1 MDAPFLARCGGLLLC
16 VTALASPLTGQNARS
31 VTSHEIPTAD
41 GPLRYT
47 ATAGYFPLEDD
58 EGSARGEVFFVAYE
72 VEDGTR
78 RPVTFAF
85 NGGPG
90 QPAVWLHLGIG
101 PMRAVVSQP
110 APNSS
115 NSRFDAATE
124 IPPPYG
130 DLVANPDTWLT
141 ATDVVFVDPIS
152 TGYSRAADGVDPS
165 EFHGYAQDV
174 EYLGEFIRSYLGE
187 FQRWHSPK
195 FLVGESYGTTRVSGL
210 SHYLLDRHGIA
221 LNGVILVSGLL
232 NWQTARFHV
241 GNDLP
246 HILFLPTYTA
256 TAWYHGLLAPGLQ
269 RLSLGE
275 VVRRAEQFATS
286 DYALALLQGDA
297 LQPEARERIVDR
309 LSELTGLSPAYVRA
323 SNLRVDARRFAKEL
337 RRGERLTVGRLD
349 SRYTGLDRDAAG
361 EVSEYDPGYFIY
373 GPYTALF
380 NRYVRETLGFE
391 STLPYEIRA
400 GDLVRPWD
408 YGTVQNRYLNV
419 AEHLRRAMSE
429 NPALRLFVASG
440 YYDLATPFFAMD
452 YTLRHMHLDERLRGN
467 VEVRHYEAGHMM
479 YIRPESLALLAADV
493 RDFYRRSVRTTHP

>member
-1 MDAPFLARCGGLLLC
+1 MLVRFWGVLLSIA
-16 VTALASPLTGQNARS
+16 VMGSPLLGQNSRS

-47 ATAGYFPLEDD
+47 ATAGQLPMEDG
-58 EGSARGEVFFVAYE
+58 EGSVRGAVFFVAYE

-78 RPVTFAF
+78 RPVTFVF

-101 PMRAVVSQP
+101 PMRAAVSQP
-110 APNSS
+110 APNS
-115 NSRFDAATE
+115 RFDLATE

-130 DLVANPDTWLT
+130 NLVANPDTWLT
-141 ATDVVFVDPIS
+141 ATDLVFVDPIS

-165 EFHGYAQDV
+165 EFHGYTQDV
-174 EYLGEFIRSYLGE
+174 EYLAEFIRSYLGE
-187 FQRWHSPK
+187 FKRWHSPK
-195 FLVGESYGTTRVSGL
+195 FLAGESYGTTRVSGL
-210 SHYLLDRHGIA
+210 SHYLLGRHGIA
-221 LNGVILVSGLL
+221 VNGVILVSGLI

-246 HILFLPTYTA
+246 YILFLPTYTA
-256 TAWYHGLLAPGLQ
+256 TAWYHGRLGQELQ

-275 VVRRAEQFATS
+275 VVGRAEQFATS

-309 LSELTGLSPAYVRA
+309 LFELTGLSPAYVRA
-323 SNLRVDARRFAKEL
+323 SNLRIDARRFAKEL
-337 RRGERLTVGRLD
+337 RRDERLTVGRLD
-349 SRYTGLDRDAAG
+349 SRYIGLDRDAVG
-361 EVSEYDPGYFIY
+361 EVSEYDPSYFIY

-380 NRYVRETLGFE
+380 NQYVRETLGFE

-419 AEHLRRAMSE
+419 AEDLRRAMSE

-452 YTLRHMHLDERLRGN
+452 YTLRHMQLDERLREN

-493 RDFYRRSVRTTHP
+493 RGFYRRSAHTTNP